1 MTEIALKARTSV
13 ATKKVTSTAPKKTRK
28 KFKTTTWRFANGV
41 KVVRESVRNFRTYQG
56 STKGG
61 VIAFSKDAAANVFAG
76 ELDHRTDTKLFGKA
90 SRPVYSWVIDHR
102 SRIED
107 PVFQDNRLP
116 VRIHLVGNVT
126 LVRPTFISTH
136 DSVCRITVEAASNRL
151 KLVEA
156 EFKGDSSLVSM
167 THRTQTGIRLHDARL
182 RLSRDVDVDYS
193 LFDDVLF
200 HVPEEGQMNHAI
212 VRDGMKP
219 MFFVGVGDEGG
230 TMTTWVNSRGE
241 IRVSRGCFS
250 GTPEQFLAAVKEK
263 RSTNF
268 WYSNYPKLMAVAKAF
283 FRTPAKNIAA
293 ALKEEQKASDL

>member
-56 STKGG
+56 STKGV

-90 SRPVYSWVIDHR
+90 SRPVYSWIIDHR

-107 PVFQDNRLP
+107 PVFQGNRLP

-136 DSVCRITVEAASNRL
+136 DSVCLITVEAASNRL

-230 TMTTWVNSRGE
+230 YDDYLGQQSRGNPCVPRLLLGHPGAVPCCCE
-241 IRVSRGCFS
+241 GEAQYQLLVLQLSEADGGRQGILPHPGQEHRGCTQGRAEGF
-250 GTPEQFLAAVKEK
+250 
-263 RSTNF
+263 
-268 WYSNYPKLMAVAKAF
+268 
-283 FRTPAKNIAA
+283 
-293 ALKEEQKASDL
+293 